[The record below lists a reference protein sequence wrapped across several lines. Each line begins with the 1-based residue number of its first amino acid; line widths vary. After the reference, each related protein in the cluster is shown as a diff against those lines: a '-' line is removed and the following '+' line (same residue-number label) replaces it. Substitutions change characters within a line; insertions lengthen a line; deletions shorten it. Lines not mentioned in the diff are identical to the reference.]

1 MAMLNNQM
9 VNQSIGFQAHHF
21 PNEHI
26 ATIEGKAN
34 CQRITHV
41 EAKRKDQ
48 LGGLSSPDIMI

>member
-9 VNQSIGFQAHHF
+9 VNQSIGFQTPHF

-26 ATIEGKAN
+26 ATIEGRAN
-34 CQRITHV
+34 WQRITHV

-48 LGGLSSPDIMI
+48 LGGWVHRI

>member
-9 VNQSIGFQAHHF
+9 VNQSIGFQTPHF

-26 ATIEGKAN
+26 ATIEGRAN
-34 CQRITHV
+34 WQRITHV

-48 LGGLSSPDIMI
+48 LGGLNSPDIMI